1 MLRSRQHRR
10 EEPLAGEIA
19 EIAGIADPVRVRRS
33 AGAVLAAG

>member
-1 MLRSRQHRR
+1 MSFTVT
-10 EEPLAGEIA
+10 GGKIA